1 MWQTWAK
8 PVVFI
13 NHRESFRIMS
23 KQAWYAVKVRT
34 RSEPIALLS
43 LSYQGFETYCPETVA
58 RRRYS
63 DRIKLVTE
71 PCFPGYVFC
80 RFDLSR
86 KSKVLGSIAVE
97 YIVSFNGEP
106 ASLLASEIESVR
118 RIIQAGGSAGPLPKS
133 GERVR
138 IIAGSLQDVE
148 GVFMR
153 EANEC
158 RFIVSVQLLQRSVS
172 LTIDQSLVQSI

>member
-1 MWQTWAK
+1 
-8 PVVFI
+8 
-13 NHRESFRIMS
+13 MS
-23 KQAWYAVKVRT
+23 KQAWYALKVRT
-34 RSEPIALLS
+34 RSEPIALVS
-43 LSYQGFETYCPETVA
+43 LSYQGFDTYCPEIVV

-63 DRIKLVTE
+63 DRIKTVTE
-71 PCFPGYVFC
+71 PIFPGYVFC

-86 KSKVLGSIAVE
+86 KSKVLGSNAVE

-118 RIIQAGGSAGPLPKS
+118 RVVQAGGSAAPLPKS

-138 IIAGSLQDVE
+138 IIAGSLQDIE

-153 EANEC
+153 EANES

-172 LTIDQSLVQSI
+172 LTIDQSLVQSV